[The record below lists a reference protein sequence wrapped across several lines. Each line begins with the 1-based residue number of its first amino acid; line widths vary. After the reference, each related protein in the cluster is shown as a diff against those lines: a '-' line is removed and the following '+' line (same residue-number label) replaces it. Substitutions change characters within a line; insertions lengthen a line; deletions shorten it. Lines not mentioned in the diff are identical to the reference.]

1 MPVPAIEVVN
11 LEKVYSRRRGES
23 VRAVDG
29 LTFSIA
35 PGSIFGLLG
44 PNGAGKTTTLKILTT
59 LIKPT
64 AGQARVLGIDAV
76 NEPLKVRQHI
86 AVVIQ
91 ESAVELFLSV
101 RDNLH
106 TFARFHGLRGD
117 EIERRASR
125 VIAQFGLESESGKKV
140 MDLSGGFRRRVQ
152 VAKVFM
158 VDTPVVFLDEFSTG
172 MDPILKRSIMALLR
186 ESAQQ
191 GRTIVLT
198 TQILQEAEELCDD
211 ILIVNRGREV
221 ARGDLHTL
229 KLLAS
234 GVYEVTITFDR
245 VPEGLE
251 AELAARDPLRL
262 SVSATTVEIALK
274 EPEHQVL
281 ELVTALSKRAQVLR
295 VEIGGA
301 SLEDVFVQLMLDGD
315 RAAPEHALTDGGGR

>member
-1 MPVPAIEVVN
+1 MSVPAIEVVN
-11 LEKVYSRRRGES
+11 LEKIYTRRGGDP
-23 VRAVDG
+23 VRAVDD
-29 LTFSIA
+29 LSFSIA

-44 PNGAGKTTTLKILTT
+44 PNGAGKTTTLKVLTT

-64 AGQARVLGIDAV
+64 AGHARILGIDV
-76 NEPLKVRQHI
+76 VREPLKVRQRI

-106 TFARFHGLRGD
+106 TFARFHGLRGA
-117 EIERRASR
+117 EIDRRAAR

-172 MDPILKRSIMALLR
+172 MDPILKRSVMGLLR

-245 VPEGLE
+245 VPDGLA
-251 AELAARDPLRL
+251 AELAARQPLRL
-262 SVSATTVEIALK
+262 NVSATTVEIALK
-274 EPEHQVL
+274 EPEHRVL

-301 SLEDVFVQLMLDGD
+301 SLEDVFVQLMLDGGE
-315 RAAPEHALTDGGGR
+315 ATPGEPVHAEGAR